1 MPRSS
6 IVFTEQE
13 EIMKPRRA
21 NITSWLCASLCIA
34 GIVCTAAA
42 QENKSLDQE
51 LAASRVAIQKQQYDE
66 AIRLLNEALTRFPG
80 NRELRVELGRAYLYD
95 HRDEQAM
102 KLFREVLRE
111 DPSDRAAKLQLAR
124 ALGYRRDYSASNK
137 FYRELLAAKPED
149 EASSLGLLR
158 NLTYQRKT
166 AEARQEVARAL
177 AIHPNSLRLQ
187 EYKQR
192 LSEGRSVAG
201 NRNREEPR
209 PAGTRKEARLQNTT
223 DYFSDSV
230 GNRSLRASQLFE
242 HQITPAISNRV
253 QAEERSLWTTQGSRA
268 NVFSGTDEIRVQVN
282 HSLEVGAGGG
292 TVRFADGVH
301 RVLYRGTLLSHP
313 SKYLWL
319 EGGFSRFPIYPTY
332 RAAQFDLLAEGW
344 RGRVDWQPGRW
355 RINATWNKQHYSD
368 GNRSQREE
376 AEVLRWMG
384 RPALS
389 LGAGYRFTHAAF
401 EQHFFH
407 GYFSPSVYQSH
418 LGQLGVIFRSG
429 KVFRGEYI
437 GRIGEESIGGGPY
450 HLAWEIALRNRAR
463 LGNWELGADY
473 MYFNVAQNTGA
484 FRAQGARVVVAYT
497 F

>member
-1 MPRSS
+1 MARIMPRSS

-80 NRELRVELGRAYLYD
+80 NRELRVELGRVYVYD

-149 EASSLGLLR
+149 EASSLGITR

-187 EYKQR
+187 EYKRR

-201 NRNREEPR
+201 NRNREEPI
-209 PAGTRKEARLQNTT
+209 PAGTRKEARLPNTT
-223 DYFSDSV
+223 DYFSDSI

-253 QAEERSLWTTQGSRA
+253 QAEERSLWTNQGQRA

-344 RGRVDWQPGRW
+344 RGRVDWQPGR
-355 RINATWNKQHYSD
+355 
-368 GNRSQREE
+368 GRSNVTRTGIAHNEKRLKCCVGW
-376 AEVLRWMG
+376 A
-384 RPALS
+384 
-389 LGAGYRFTHAAF
+389 
-401 EQHFFH
+401 
-407 GYFSPSVYQSH
+407 
-418 LGQLGVIFRSG
+418 
-429 KVFRGEYI
+429 
-437 GRIGEESIGGGPY
+437 
-450 HLAWEIALRNRAR
+450 ALRCLSGPATVSRMPPLNNISFTAISVPAFIKAT
-463 LGNWELGADY
+463 LGNSAASFDLGKSFQGYTLA
-473 MYFNVAQNTGA
+473 A
-484 FRAQGARVVVAYT
+484 GARRPSGEGQTTWLGRSPCGTARGLAIGS
-497 F
+497 